1 MEEKFLPRNKI
12 KVKRPRNL
20 PAKWQ
25 QLSYGNEPY
34 SPLLAI
40 EPCAGSWPTFFLK
53 RDKEGN
59 FLSPNGESVCF
70 DIAQPGNLNFEQ
82 ELDIVRDALE
92 NLTPHQE
99 EIARYW
105 GEGPATKQWTP
116 IIDKLIDTYSV
127 PDAPQENPV
136 RAARI
141 LAAVQAG
148 INDAFVVTWYFKY
161 LWDIPRPIQLD
172 QSLKPILVTP
182 KFPAYPSGHAVIS
195 GTAETILSYFF
206 PPEAEKI
213 KELAE
218 ENAYSRIYAGVHY
231 PSDGDQGLRLG
242 RHIGRMIV
250 SALQNQCDSD
260 QAKIDKPVTKYLDA
274 ALPPPPYEQV
284 IPFPRSSQSAMK
296 PPLPENCILL
306 FEDDESDDED
316 E

>member
-1 MEEKFLPRNKI
+1 MGEKYLPRKKM

-20 PAKWQ
+20 PAAWP
-25 QLSYGNEPY
+25 QLSYGNEARTPI
-34 SPLLAI
+34 LAI
-40 EPCAGSWPTFFLK
+40 EPLAGSWPTFFLK
-53 RDKEGN
+53 KDKEGS
-59 FLSPNGESVCF
+59 FLSPNGEPICF
-70 DIAQPGNLNFEQ
+70 EIAQPSNLHFEQ
-82 ELDIVRDALE
+82 ELTVVRDALE

-105 GEGPATKQWTP
+105 GEGPATKQWSP
-116 IIDKLIDTYSV
+116 IIDKLIDTYSA

-148 INDAFVVTWYFKY
+148 IHDAFVVTWFFKY
-161 LWDIPRPIQLD
+161 LWNIPRPIQLD
-172 QSLKPILVTP
+172 QSLKPVLVTP

-195 GTAETILSYFF
+195 GTAEVILSYFF
-206 PPEAEKI
+206 PPEAEKL

-218 ENAYSRIYAGVHY
+218 ENAISRIYAGVHF
-231 PSDGDQGLRLG
+231 PSDGEQGLRLG

-250 SALQNQCDSD
+250 TTLHHQCDSD
-260 QAKIDKPVTKYLDA
+260 QVRIDPPITKFLDA
-274 ALPPPPYEQV
+274 DLQPPPYKQA
-284 IPFPRSSQSAMK
+284 IPFPRNGPSASK
-296 PPLPENCILL
+296 QPLPENCILL